1 MNDYVKLTLAAT
13 TLAFQDARIEDIPSF
28 TRQCSALLGTTHG
41 GSSYCVDYYKQ
52 IVAGGW
58 IGANPMLFAEGV
70 PNAAAAH
77 LSLML
82 SLKGACQTVIGSR
95 TVGLDALRLASLR
108 IANGEWDRAI
118 VGAAEEFHPVVNDAY
133 RHCGL
138 YGSEGF
144 AVGAGSVSLL
154 LESRSSME
162 SRGGRAHGRIVASA
176 SARFDRAKAR
186 ESVQTVL
193 GRLDNPTLIFSSAN
207 HTWIDDIEKNAI
219 AVALPSAV
227 VRTLYGRFPELFSAS
242 PLVSV
247 AAGLVEKVSFGVV
260 CTGYTGTVAG
270 LHIAK

>member
-1 MNDYVKLTLAAT
+1 
-13 TLAFQDARIEDIPSF
+13 
-28 TRQCSALLGTTHG
+28 
-41 GSSYCVDYYKQ
+41 
-52 IVAGGW
+52 
-58 IGANPMLFAEGV
+58 MLFAEGV

-95 TVGLDALRLASLR
+95 TAGLDALRLASLR
-108 IANGEWDRAI
+108 IANGEWDRVI
-118 VGAAEEFHPVVNDAY
+118 VGAAEEFHPVVNAAY
-133 RHCGL
+133 HHCGL
-138 YGSEGF
+138 YGSDGF

-193 GRLDNPTLIFSSAN
+193 TRLDNPTLIFSSAN
-207 HTWIDDIEKNAI
+207 HTWIDDIERNAI
-219 AVALPSAV
+219 AGALPSAA

-242 PLVSV
+242 PLVGV

-260 CTGYTGTVAG
+260 CMGYTGTVAG